1 LIICTKEKEMSST
14 LHRISAFSLVVL
26 FSVFSHL
33 ASATL
38 ITDRNQL
45 NSILGGFSVTE
56 DFETLV
62 IAPGT
67 SVESVGPELN
77 SATAGGNLVIDGVNF
92 ISIAPDLPAIIWNGV
107 GYLGQGSQNI
117 LSSGSLLIDFS
128 INVNTVGM
136 DLGVFQGLA
145 DSASI
150 KVFGS
155 DDTSLLTEFIGVDLG
170 TQGAVDKF
178 FGFYQLGDI
187 GAIEISG
194 INGWSPLL
202 DNLTFNVG
210 GPATGGPN
218 GGGANPIP
226 EPATALM
233 FLIGLLGLIKRRI

>member
-1 LIICTKEKEMSST
+1 MSST
-14 LHRISAFSLVVL
+14 LHRICAFSLVVF
-26 FSVFSHL
+26 FSAFSHL
-33 ASATL
+33 ANATL

-45 NSILGGFSVTE
+45 NSILGGYSVTE

-62 IAPGT
+62 IASGT

-77 SATAGGNLVIDGVNF
+77 SATAGGNLVVDGVNF
-92 ISIAPDLPAIIWNGV
+92 ISIAQDLPAIIWNGV

-128 INVNTVGM
+128 INVNIVGM

-155 DDTSLLTEFIGVDLG
+155 DDTSLLTEFISVDLG

-178 FGFYQLGDI
+178 FGFYELGDI
-187 GAIEISG
+187 GAIEVSG

-218 GGGANPIP
+218 GGGAGGANPIP